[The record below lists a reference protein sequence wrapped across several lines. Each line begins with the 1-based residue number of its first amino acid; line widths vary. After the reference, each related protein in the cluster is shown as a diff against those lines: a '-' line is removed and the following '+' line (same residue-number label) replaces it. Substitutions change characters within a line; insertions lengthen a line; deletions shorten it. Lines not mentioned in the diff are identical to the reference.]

1 MPKQCMS
8 CILRNVLEASVQTQI
23 AILLQQ
29 ANYQNISC
37 LGFFLFSLFLLPW
50 SEGSWAHNVVHLNLV
65 DLVHERLLLLQRG
78 MAYCGQENIFLLF
91 RAGSSGETGAVTP
104 AGSPP
109 I

>member
-1 MPKQCMS
+1 M
-8 CILRNVLEASVQTQI
+8 REAGHI
-23 AILLQQ
+23 M
-29 ANYQNISC
+29 
-37 LGFFLFSLFLLPW
+37 F
-50 SEGSWAHNVVHLNLV
+50 VHLNLV

>member
-1 MPKQCMS
+1 MPNQCTS
-8 CILRNVLEASVQTQI
+8 YILWNVLEASVQTQI
-23 AILLQQ
+23 AILLPQ

-37 LGFFLFSLFLLPW
+37 LGFFFSLLPW

-78 MAYCGQENIFLLF
+78 MAYWVQENFFFLF
-91 RAGSSGETGAVTP
+91 RAGSSGGNGTRTP
-104 AGSPP
+104 SGCPP